1 MFLDDYEAE
10 LMAKFKALTPEQLAT
25 DEARRQEMKAWD
37 AAHTAIEDP
46 VEEDDEDPV
55 EEDDEE

>member
-10 LMAKFKALTPEQLAT
+10 LMAKFKALTPEQLAL

-37 AAHTAIEDP
+37 AAHTAIEDSIEKN
-46 VEEDDEDPV
+46 EEE
-55 EEDDEE
+55 

>member
-46 VEEDDEDPV
+46 VEE
-55 EEDDEE
+55 EDDEE

>member
-10 LMAKFKALTPEQLAT
+10 LMAKFKALTPEQLAS

-37 AAHTAIEDP
+37 ATHTAIEDP
-46 VEEDDEDPV
+46 ASIEEN
-55 EEDDEE
+55 EEE

>member
-10 LMAKFKALTPEQLAT
+10 LMAKFRALTPEQLAAA
-25 DEARRQEMKAWD
+25 EAKRQEMKAWD

-46 VEEDDEDPV
+46 IEEN
-55 EEDDEE
+55 EEE

>member
-10 LMAKFKALTPEQLAT
+10 LMAKFKALTPEQLAEA
-25 DEARRQEMKAWD
+25 EARRQEMKAWD

-46 VEEDDEDPV
+46 ASIEEN
-55 EEDDEE
+55 EEE

>member
-10 LMAKFKALTPEQLAT
+10 LMAKFKALTLEQLAA

-37 AAHTAIEDP
+37 AAHTAIEEP
-46 VEEDDEDPV
+46 TEENEDE
-55 EEDDEE
+55 

>member
-10 LMAKFKALTPEQLAT
+10 LMAKFKALTPEQLAL
-25 DEARRQEMKAWD
+25 DEARRQEMRVWD

-46 VEEDDEDPV
+46 IEEN
-55 EEDDEE
+55 EEE

>member
-1 MFLDDYEAE
+1 L
-10 LMAKFKALTPEQLAT
+10 

-46 VEEDDEDPV
+46 I

>member
-10 LMAKFKALTPEQLAT
+10 LMAKFKSLTPEQLAAA
-25 DEARRQEMKAWD
+25 EARRQEMKAWD

-46 VEEDDEDPV
+46 AEVEEN
-55 EEDDEE
+55 EEE